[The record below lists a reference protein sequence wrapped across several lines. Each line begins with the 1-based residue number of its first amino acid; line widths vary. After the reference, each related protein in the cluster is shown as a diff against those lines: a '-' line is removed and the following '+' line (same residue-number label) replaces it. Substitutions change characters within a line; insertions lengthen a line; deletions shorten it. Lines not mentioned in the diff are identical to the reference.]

1 MNARIAVA
9 AATIACASVATS
21 ASAVTFMDA
30 AWAASACSAWNSTPA
45 LVNDLGGDKW
55 AANDGGRGY
64 KIIQMYRIK
73 CGEGSKVELEIQ
85 NKDGKAHCARG
96 GEVKHATLDPK
107 VDYLMYATDEDWACM
122 GQGKFGCGA
131 MGAMTTGKL
140 KFKGPKMEA
149 MGVMGPFDKFLLL
162 TGKVAGDTSA
172 CPK

>member
-9 AATIACASVATS
+9 AAAIACASVATS
-21 ASAVTFMDA
+21 ASAATFMDA

-64 KIIQMYRIK
+64 KIIQMYRDK

-96 GEVKHATLDPK
+96 GAVKHPSLDPK
-107 VDYLMYATDEDWACM
+107 LDYLMYATDEDWACM

-149 MGVMGPFDKFLLL
+149 MGVMGPFDKFLQL